1 MSENSIPLSTDTIA
15 PVKLA
20 PMPDDPYKRIA
31 LFYDWLFES
40 GARGL
45 SEVTVGLANLPA
57 EARVLD
63 VGCGTGILLE
73 VCVERGFRAHGV
85 DPSDGMLEVARRRLG
100 ASAQLRTG
108 DGQHLPFGDGELD
121 AVFATMVLHEL
132 DPVTRANTLAEMIR
146 VTRHDG
152 VLAIAD
158 YHNGRLHGLWGW
170 ARRGLNLCAEMA
182 AGRAHFAGYRHF
194 MGNGSLGGLLVGAP
208 VVIAEQKVVAGG
220 TLAVHILRRT

>member
-1 MSENSIPLSTDTIA
+1 MSVT
-15 PVKLA
+15 LA
-20 PMPDDPYKRIA
+20 SMSDDPYKRIA
-31 LFYDWLFES
+31 LCYDWLFES

-45 SEVTVGLANLPA
+45 AEVTIGLADLPA

-85 DPSDGMLEVARRRLG
+85 DPSGGMLEVARRRLG
-100 ASAQLRTG
+100 ASAQLRGG
-108 DGQHLPFGDGELD
+108 DGQHLPFGDQEFD

-132 DPVTRANTLAEMIR
+132 DPLTRANTLAEMIR
-146 VTRHDG
+146 VTRHHG

-158 YHNGRLHGLWGW
+158 YHQGGLHGLWGW
-170 ARRGLNLCAEMA
+170 ARRVLNVGAEMA

-194 MGNGSLGGLLVGAP
+194 MRNGGLGGLLKGAP
-208 VVIAEQKVVAGG
+208 VVIAEQKVVANG